1 MNIYRCVRFVSLA
14 VAVFAITNLASGQ
27 TANLQRRITQPID
40 EKSLTVLH
48 GNTHP
53 MAQARF
59 DRGEAPADLPMD
71 RMLLVLKHSEAQ
83 ETALKN
89 LLMEQQVQDSANFH
103 HWLTPEEFGTQFG
116 PSEADVQA
124 VTAWLGSHGFT
135 VQRVSNGRHVI
146 EFSGSVSQVQSTF
159 HTAIHKYQVNGK
171 DHWANNA
178 DPQIPTALA
187 SVVAGVKSLHNFRAR
202 AGLASLGNV
211 PQGQPHRTDD
221 EIVGGEHAFVY
232 ISHWMHG
239 TGLPVRPGAHG
250 FRHDL

>member
-1 MNIYRCVRFVSLA
+1 MNLYRSVRFLFLA
-14 VAVFAITNLASGQ
+14 FAVFSITSLASGQ

-59 DRGEAPADLPMD
+59 DRGPAPADLAMD
-71 RMLLVLKHSEAQ
+71 RMLLILKHSDAQ

-103 HWLTPEEFGTQFG
+103 HWLTPEEFGAQFG

-135 VQRVSNGRHVI
+135 VQHVSNGRHMI
-146 EFSGSVSQVQSTF
+146 EFSGSAAQVRTAF
-159 HTAIHKYQVNGK
+159 HTAIHKYEVNGK

-187 SVVAGVKSLHNFRAR
+187 SVVVGVKSLHNFRPRPASHQ
-202 AGLASLGNV
+202 AG
-211 PQGQPHRTDD
+211 
-221 EIVGGEHAFVY
+221 AFRRDNN
-232 ISHWMHG
+232 
-239 TGLPVRPGAHG
+239 TG
-250 FRHDL
+250 